1 MTDQSRFRYEPTD
14 EEPLSMAVISAVA
27 MAHHEDVRDQNWIL
41 ANDINAD
48 ALDTLFSDAKPNMCL
63 TFDADDSTIIVDV
76 DKQGE
81 FSIEI
86 ESHR

>member
-27 MAHHEDVRDQNWIL
+27 MAHHEDVLDQNWIL
-41 ANDINAD
+41 ANDIDAD
-48 ALDTLFSDAKPNMCL
+48 ALDTLFSDRKPNMRL
-63 TFDADDSTIIVDV
+63 TFDADASTVTIDV
-76 DKQGE
+76 DEQGE